1 MLTATPR
8 FPDDDS
14 TSTDS
19 GVSTPSRSAAS
30 TIPVAAFSFTEPAKF
45 NPSHFR
51 YNLRSTIDRRST
63 YNSSALNSCGAEI
76 TDIIGSCCFPGLS
89 PVPAQLVEEVVDDI
103 QLAGV
108 DDLVVTDRRQRSR
121 FPCRHIVSKAGD
133 PFHPGHPYDSPQ
145 GGRQCDDPYRGTV
158 RKSQEV
164 RRRVHPVPGSVPP
177 VGGLDQLHDL
187 LLEPLRALAA
197 PGRWTPPRTR
207 APGSRRRR
215 WSSSSGGPFD
225 ERRPIGHQR
234 RVRHSHQH
242 LTRPAVRLPAV

>member
-89 PVPAQLVEEVVDDI
+89 PVPVQLVEEVVDNI

-108 DDLVVTDRRQRSR
+108 DHPAVAELADGARGIPADILSRKLEIHFIPATPTIPPKVAGNVV
-121 FPCRHIVSKAGD
+121 IVI
-133 PFHPGHPYDSPQ
+133 
-145 GGRQCDDPYRGTV
+145 
-158 RKSQEV
+158 
-164 RRRVHPVPGSVPP
+164 
-177 VGGLDQLHDL
+177 
-187 LLEPLRALAA
+187 
-197 PGRWTPPRTR
+197 
-207 APGSRRRR
+207 
-215 WSSSSGGPFD
+215 
-225 ERRPIGHQR
+225 RRP
-234 RVRHSHQH
+234 
-242 LTRPAVRLPAV
+242 